1 MSRREVRVINR
12 VFTAREPIERA
23 GVRTSLVVHRCLST
37 THQSAKYKSSMKYL
51 MLASLP
57 SYAKTS
63 RCTSIPN
70 RLKPSVAND
79 FVVGTKYLMR
89 TFFSSKLSSVLKNL

>member
-23 GVRTSLVVHRCLST
+23 GVRTSSVVHRCLSP

-57 SYAKTS
+57 SYAKLGVLHLCLIGLSHRLRTIS
-63 RCTSIPN
+63 LLELSI
-70 RLKPSVAND
+70 
-79 FVVGTKYLMR
+79 
-89 TFFSSKLSSVLKNL
+89 

>member
-1 MSRREVRVINR
+1 MCRREVRVINR

-23 GVRTSLVVHRCLST
+23 GVRTSSVVHRWLSP

-57 SYAKTS
+57 SYAKTWRS
-63 RCTSIPN
+63 TSMPKGLSP
-70 RLKPSVAND
+70 RL
-79 FVVGTKYLMR
+79 R
-89 TFFSSKLSSVLKNL
+89 TISLLELSI